1 MSKGISIKYEMDALP
16 RVSAAC
22 AIVKSPRVVRYSIK
36 SAAKIAVLIEFDH
49 KSFQRQNWFLGII
62 AARAEVV
69 SLHPS
74 NTGRTESNNAGTNHR
89 ASSISPDSL
98 DMILQN

>member
-1 MSKGISIKYEMDALP
+1 MNKGTSIKYEIDALP

-62 AARAEVV
+62 VASAEVV

-74 NTGRTESNNAGTNHR
+74 NTGRTESNSAGTNHR
-89 ASSISPDSL
+89 NISPDSL
-98 DMILQN
+98 DMIPQN

>member
-1 MSKGISIKYEMDALP
+1 MDALP

-22 AIVKSPRVVRYSIK
+22 AIVNSPRVVRYSIK
-36 SAAKIAVLIEFDH
+36 SAAKVAVLIEFDH
-49 KSFQRQNWFLGII
+49 KSFQRQNWFSGII

-74 NTGRTESNNAGTNHR
+74 NIGRTESSKAGTNDK
-89 ASSISPDSL
+89 ALNVNPDSL
-98 DMILQN
+98 EMVTQN